1 MRVDT
6 NVRHTWLLTAYR
18 NMNTVRLQTSL
29 SSAIPGAPAAGTKR
43 VGPGPATVACAAL
56 IAFPFLS
63 PLVAGPS
70 VNVWQLLGAWV
81 CVAALTWIGG
91 VARDGVPARAL
102 LCWLGVVLG
111 ALAWRHGRE
120 PAWLLGAIGAVVAVA
135 LAACVGARWV
145 RASRRRQ
152 GALAWGLLVA
162 GLVSALLGLCQ
173 YYGAATAL
181 TPWTT
186 APEVG
191 QAYGNLRQRNQFAT
205 LVSMALA
212 SALWLH
218 ATRASRGIVAI
229 GAIDGVRG
237 WPDRLAP
244 VATWAAIGLLTLAAA
259 ASTSR
264 TGLLQWLSISG
275 VAAALA
281 WGERRAPGPYRLPH
295 PMLLLGLIPTYFIAA
310 WALPLAAGPE
320 VEGMLRR
327 LRDGLP
333 EGHGRLLLWRNVV
346 DLVAQ
351 HPWAGWGWGELAFA
365 HFDTLYAGP
374 RFAEILDNAHNL
386 PLHLAVELGVPA
398 SLAICGGFAWL
409 ALRARPWRE
418 RDPTRL
424 LAWAALGAIVLHS
437 LLEYPL
443 WYGPFQL
450 VFGLCLGLLWPG
462 VGRGDADRGAAAA
475 DTDAAA
481 AMPSRPWTLLLPR
494 AVAML
499 LLVAVAFAAWDYT
512 RVSQLYVARG
522 ERLAPWRDDTLA
534 KLRSSWL
541 FASQVRFAE
550 LSMTP
555 VTPANA
561 ADVHALAGRM
571 LHFSPEPRV
580 IARLID
586 SARLLGRDDEAAALA
601 ARFKLAFPEDHARWL
616 RGRPPAS

>member
-6 NVRHTWLLTAYR
+6 NLRHTWLLTAYR

-43 VGPGPATVACAAL
+43 VGPDPATVACAAL

-102 LCWLGVVLG
+102 LCWLCVVLG

-135 LAACVGARWV
+135 LAACVGARWA
-145 RASRRRQ
+145 RASGRRQ

-295 PMLLLGLIPTYFIAA
+295 PMLLLGLIPAYFIAA

-386 PLHLAVELGVPA
+386 PLHLAVELGIPA
-398 SLAICGGFAWL
+398 ALLICGGFGWL
-409 ALRARPWRE
+409 VLAARPWRE
-418 RDPTRL
+418 SDPARL
-424 LAWAALGAIVLHS
+424 MAWGLLGVIVLHS

-450 VFGLCLGLLWPG
+450 VFGLCLGFLWPSSPSKAAPAPE
-462 VGRGDADRGAAAA
+462 GRGVSAPCLAAA
-475 DTDAAA
+475 
-481 AMPSRPWTLLLPR
+481 L
-494 AVAML
+494 AVIAI
-499 LLVAVAFAAWDYT
+499 VGYAAWDYT
-512 RVSQLYVARG
+512 RISQLYVARD
-522 ERLAPWRDDTLA
+522 ERLPAWRDDTLA
-534 KLRSSWL
+534 KVQDSWL
-541 FASQVRFAE
+541 FANQVKFAA
-550 LSMTP
+550 LALTT
-555 VTPANA
+555 VDRANA
-561 ADVHALAGRM
+561 AQVHALAQRL

-580 IARLID
+580 IVKLIE
-586 SARLLGRDDEAAALA
+586 SATLLGRDEEAFEQAV
-601 ARFKLAFPEDHARWL
+601 RFKIAFPHEYARWL
-616 RGRPPAS
+616 DHEPLDDPSE